1 MIRMSPARRGF
12 LIANYIILTLTGLA
26 MILPFIYIFAGSF
39 SSGHA
44 ISAGKVLL
52 WPVEWT
58 LENYKA
64 VTNNKALWRA
74 FGVTLLLTTVGTF
87 INLVFTSLMAYGL
100 ARNDLRG
107 RKFILLFIV
116 FSMIFQ
122 VPIIPLYLL
131 VKSLGML
138 NSLWALIIP
147 GTISAFNLIIMIT
160 FFQNIPES
168 LTEAAKID
176 GADEYRTLWKVVLP
190 LSLPSLSTIGL
201 FYAVGH
207 WNGYFSALMFLR
219 NSMLYPLQV
228 KLRALIVESDA
239 ESTMQAA
246 SLSLQSLE
254 GIKMAAIIVATIP
267 VILIY
272 PFIQKHFI
280 KGAMLGSLKG

>member
-1 MIRMSPARRGF
+1 
-12 LIANYIILTLTGLA
+12 

-39 SSGHA
+39 SSGQA
-44 ISAGKVLL
+44 IGAGKVLL
-52 WPVEWT
+52 WPVDWT
-58 LENYKA
+58 IENYRA
-64 VTNNKALWRA
+64 VAGNKSLWNA
-74 FGVTLLLTTVGTF
+74 FGVTLFLTTVGTL
-87 INLVFTSLMAYGL
+87 INLTFTSLMAYGL
-100 ARNDLRG
+100 ARKDLRG
-107 RKFILLFIV
+107 RKLILLFIV

-122 VPIIPLYLL
+122 VPIIPMYLL

-138 NSLWALIIP
+138 NTLWAVIIP
-147 GTISAFNLIIMIT
+147 GTISAFNLIIMIS

-176 GADEYRTLWKVVLP
+176 GADEYRTLWSVVLP

-219 NSMLYPLQV
+219 NPMLYPLQV
-228 KLRALIVESDA
+228 KLRALLIESDA
-239 ESTMQAA
+239 ESTLQAA
-246 SLSLQSLE
+246 SLTLQSLE